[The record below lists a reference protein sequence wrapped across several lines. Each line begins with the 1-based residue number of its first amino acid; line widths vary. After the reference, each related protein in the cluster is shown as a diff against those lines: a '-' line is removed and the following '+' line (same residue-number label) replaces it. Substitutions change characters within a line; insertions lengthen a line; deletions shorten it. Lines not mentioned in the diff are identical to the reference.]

1 MTARSAPIGS
11 SATALTSS
19 NTIVARLPASYG
31 GHTGSF
37 GVLGFPVR
45 ANASHA
51 SLTLSA
57 SAGAVGL
64 PAVSRDS
71 SRLWNANGTSI
82 VCGDLSLP
90 PSYGDSQR
98 K

>member
-1 MTARSAPIGS
+1 MWPYRHQLGYSASNMTARSAPIGS

-31 GHTGSF
+31 GHAGSF

-57 SAGAVGL
+57 SAGAVAL

-71 SRLWNANGTSI
+71 SRLSGPRQA
-82 VCGDLSLP
+82 SLEI
-90 PSYGDSQR
+90 
-98 K
+98 